1 MLHNGLLKSFLN
13 IGDCFCDTIQY
24 SDLQF
29 TLSWIDC
36 HI

>member
-24 SDLQF
+24 SDL
-29 TLSWIDC
+29 
-36 HI
+36 